1 MLLITDLQGNTEA
14 LVSVTSLKRVRAV
27 NGERSLTFTAFLQD
41 VDAFGYEAL
50 KGESIV
56 EFEGERYVVRDVHEE
71 ALGEGRMKE
80 VTCLHEF
87 FVKMLDSWVYTTQTA
102 TLSLTS
108 ALNTVF
114 NGTGYAFQ
122 IIGTYSNKEF
132 ENFGDDTRSALFQT
146 VLNRWG
152 LEFELSGSLVRV
164 MQQVGPDTDYQ
175 LRYNHNLA
183 ALSYDEDWS
192 NLTTYVKGFGKPL
205 SDGTFEV
212 QGEYFAPTVSLY
224 GIKHAKP
231 VRDERITTVSALNS
245 AMQAAVSPYPIITI
259 ELDLVVLRQESGYD
273 ASPAEGARLLLVHEP
288 LGLDLVTR
296 VMQIT
301 DIFEWRD
308 GEFKVIDTELTL
320 ANLKKDITDV
330 QAQFS
335 ATKKQV
341 DKVFTASGS
350 VNTQVLDADVKTA
363 VQQMQ
368 QITSELL
375 TQGGLRAISRTDANR
390 RVVFTAEGFGTSL
403 DAGATYEEALTADG
417 VNLANSYGDLP
428 VERVDGLQVELDD
441 TDARLT
447 GIETELLLRLDSA
460 RGTTAERP
468 TLTTTDDGFIYYDRD
483 LLKLILWT
491 GTAWTNVDG
500 TTL

>member
-27 NGERSLTFTAFLQD
+27 NGERSLTFTAFLQGI
-41 VDAFGYEAL
+41 DALGYEAL
-50 KGESIV
+50 QGESV
-56 EFEGERYVVRDVHEE
+56 VKFEGERYVVRDVHEE
-71 ALGEGRMKE
+71 PLGEGRMKE

-87 FVKMLDSWVYTTQTA
+87 FVRMLDSWVYTTQTA

-114 NGTGYAFQ
+114 NGTGYTFQ
-122 IIGTYSNKEF
+122 IVGTYSNKEF
-132 ENFGDDTRSALFQT
+132 ENFGDDTRSALFQN

-231 VRDERITTVSALNS
+231 VRDERITTVSALNA

-288 LGLDLVTR
+288 LGIDLVTR

-301 DIFEWRD
+301 DAFAWKD

-335 ATKKQV
+335 QTKKQV
-341 DKVFTASGS
+341 DKIFAASGA
-350 VNTQVLDADVKTA
+350 VNTQVLDADVRTA

-375 TQGGLRAISRTDANR
+375 AQGGLRAISRTDANR
-390 RVVFTAEGFGTSL
+390 RVVFTAEGIGTST
-403 DAGATYEEALTADG
+403 DAGATYEEALTAEG
-417 VNLANSYGDLP
+417 VNLTNSFGNLP
-428 VERVDGLQVELDD
+428 IERVDGLQIELD
-441 TDARLT
+441 TR
-447 GIETELLLRLDSA
+447 IDSA
-460 RGTTAERP
+460 RGTTTERP
-468 TLTTTDDGFIYYDRD
+468 TLTAEDDGFVYYDRD
-483 LLKLILWT
+483 LLKLILWN
-491 GTAWTNVDG
+491 GTAWVNVDG
-500 TTL
+500 TTI